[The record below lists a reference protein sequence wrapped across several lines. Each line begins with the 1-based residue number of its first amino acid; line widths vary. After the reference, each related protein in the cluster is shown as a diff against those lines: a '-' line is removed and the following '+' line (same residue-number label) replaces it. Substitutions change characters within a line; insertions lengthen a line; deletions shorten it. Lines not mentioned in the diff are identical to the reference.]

1 MIEAFSYS
9 FLSVLIVSAISLI
22 GVFTL
27 ALSDRILRTIIF
39 YLVSLAAGAL
49 LGDAFVHLIPEAFER
64 GSAITVSALILVGIF
79 LFFILEKILHW
90 HHSHGQ
96 VEECAETLVSH
107 DHCRKPLG
115 TIVIVADSVHNFI
128 DGVIIAASYLV
139 SLPVGLATT
148 MAVVIHEIPQEI
160 GDFGLLIHSGWSK
173 KRALFFNFLSA
184 LTALLGVLAVM
195 ILGASVEK
203 FVPAALA
210 FAAGGFI
217 YIAGADIVPELHKTT
232 GFKKSFF
239 QSFAML
245 LGFAL
250 MFGLLLVE

>member
-1 MIEAFSYS
+1 MTEIFLYS
-9 FLSVLIVSAISLI
+9 ILSVLAIGLVSLV

-27 ALSDRILRTIIF
+27 ALSARVLRAMIF

-49 LGDAFVHLIPEAFER
+49 LGDAFVHLLPEAFEK
-64 GSAITVSALILVGIF
+64 GDGPAMSALILAGIF

-96 VEECAETLVSH
+96 VEECSETLASH

-128 DGVIIAASYLV
+128 DGVIIAVSYLV

-148 MAVVIHEIPQEI
+148 IAVVVHEIPQEM
-160 GDFGLLIHSGWSK
+160 GDFGLLLHSGWSK
-173 KRALFFNFLSA
+173 KMALIFNFLSA
-184 LTALLGVLAVM
+184 LAAVLGVLAVF
-195 ILGASVEK
+195 IFGDGAEK

-217 YIAGADIVPELHKTT
+217 YIAAVDIVPELHKTV
-232 GFKKSFF
+232 GFRKSFL
-239 QSFAML
+239 QALAML
-245 LGFAL
+245 LGFGL
-250 MFGLLLVE
+250 MFALLLLE

>member
-1 MIEAFSYS
+1 MTEAFLYS
-9 FLSVLIVSAISLI
+9 LLSVLAVSAVSLI
-22 GVFTL
+22 GVLTL
-27 ALSDRILRTIIF
+27 SLNDRTLRTIVF
-39 YLVSLAAGAL
+39 YLVSLSAGAL
-49 LGDAFVHLIPEAFER
+49 FGDAFVHLIPQAFET
-64 GSAITVSALILVGIF
+64 GNVPAMSLAIIVGIF

-96 VEECAETLVSH
+96 VEECVETLSSH

-115 TIVIVADSVHNFI
+115 TIVMVADSVHNFI

-148 MAVVIHEIPQEI
+148 IAVVIHEIPQEI
-160 GDFGLLIHSGWSK
+160 GDFGLLLHSGWSK

-184 LTALLGVLAVM
+184 LAAALGVLAVF
-195 ILGASVEK
+195 ILGAGAEK
-203 FVPAALA
+203 FVPFALA

-217 YIAGADIVPELHKTT
+217 YIAGADIVPELHKIS

-239 QSFAML
+239 QSLAML

-250 MFGLLLVE
+250 MFLLLLME

>member
-1 MIEAFSYS
+1 MTEAFLYS
-9 FLSVLIVSAISLI
+9 FLSVLIVSVISLV

-27 ALSDRILRTIIF
+27 ALSGRALRAMIF

-49 LGDAFVHLIPEAFER
+49 LGDAFVHLIPEAFET
-64 GSAITVSALILVGIF
+64 GDATLISVFILAGVF
-79 LFFILEKILHW
+79 LFFILEKVLHW

-96 VEECAETLVSH
+96 VEECAETIAGH
-107 DHCRKPLG
+107 DHCHKPLG

-128 DGVIIAASYLV
+128 DGIIIGVSYLV

-148 MAVVIHEIPQEI
+148 IAVIVHEIPQEI
-160 GDFGLLIHSGWSK
+160 GDFGLLLHSGWSK
-173 KRALFFNFLSA
+173 RRALFFNFLSA
-184 LTALLGVLAVM
+184 LTAVLGVLVVFVF
-195 ILGASVEK
+195 GAGAEK
-203 FVPAALA
+203 FVPFALA
-210 FAAGGFI
+210 FVAGGFI
-217 YIAGADIVPELHKTT
+217 YVASADIVPELHKTT

-239 QSFAML
+239 QALFML